1 MRLELPK
8 AGEPAFWVGAHKVA
22 ATLLQQLT
30 GLMAV
35 VFSTGCPFV
44 GSGRG
49 QVPGRRELVAKKT

>member
-8 AGEPAFWVGAHKVA
+8 AEEPAFWVGAHKVA
-22 ATLLQQLT
+22 ALT